1 MRLTI
6 FTLASRLGKQQ
17 LAGNAYEVE
26 TLSQQVRAEAAAIQ
40 SGIPYRKHRPPR
52 DGEQA
57 EAVNSDKAMPV
68 LPNSRHEKFA
78 LIVAKGK
85 SRSGVY
91 REVTGSAKNA
101 DANADNWLNAPG
113 VRERVAELQEQTA
126 EECGMER
133 IDYAKSLVA
142 MYQSPPSAAS
152 MDNPLCDVVH
162 TKSGPRPVFASKISV
177 GSELAKLCNWHK
189 ETTKLEAGDSI
200 LSFLDKVFGREDPPV
215 RS

>member
-1 MRLTI
+1 
-6 FTLASRLGKQQ
+6 
-17 LAGNAYEVE
+17 
-26 TLSQQVRAEAAAIQ
+26 
-40 SGIPYRKHRPPR
+40 
-52 DGEQA
+52 
-57 EAVNSDKAMPV
+57 MPV
-68 LPNSRHEKFA
+68 LRNSRHEKFA

-85 SRSGVY
+85 TRSEAY

-113 VRERVAELQEQTA
+113 VRERIAELQEQTA

-142 MYQSPPSAAS
+142 MYQSPPSAVS

-162 TKSGPRPVFASKISV
+162 TKSGPRPVFPSKISV

>member
-1 MRLTI
+1 MPTK
-6 FTLASRLGKQQ
+6 AKPVSRF
-17 LAGNAYEVE
+17 
-26 TLSQQVRAEAAAIQ
+26 RAETAEIQ
-40 SGIPYRKHRPPR
+40 SGIPRCKQQQGGRA
-52 DGEQA
+52 Q
-57 EAVNSDKAMPV
+57 AVNSGKAMPV
-68 LPNSRHEKFA
+68 LRNSRHEKFA

-85 SRSGVY
+85 TRSEAY

-113 VRERVAELQEQTA
+113 VRERIAELQEQTA
-126 EECGMER
+126 QECGMER

-162 TKSGPRPVFASKISV
+162 TKSGPCPVFPSKISV

-189 ETTKLEAGDSI
+189 ETTKLEVGDSI